1 MLADYTKELIG
12 AAGTVVSLVGG
23 GALRAAWNWKTQTER
38 DISTLKSETLILTTK
53 LANIQTTQDQT
64 AADVRLLVDHLLPRR

>member
-1 MLADYTKELIG
+1 MVADYAKELIG
-12 AAGTVVSLVGG
+12 AAGTVISLVGG
-23 GALRAAWNWKTQTER
+23 GAARAAWSWKTRTDAE
-38 DISTLKSETLILTTK
+38 IATLKSETLILTTK